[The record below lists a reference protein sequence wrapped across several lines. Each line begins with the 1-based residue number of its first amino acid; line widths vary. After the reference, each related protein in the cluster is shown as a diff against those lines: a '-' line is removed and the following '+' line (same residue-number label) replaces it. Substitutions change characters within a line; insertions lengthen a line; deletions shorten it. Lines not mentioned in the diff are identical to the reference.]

1 MLSDTVNVL
10 EKDIEF
16 GEQLW
21 KTFESETFGEY
32 HNIHLQSDVLVLA
45 DVFENFRELFKETYG
60 LNTCHYYSEPN
71 VSWDVML
78 KNTEVNLELLPDI
91 DILLFCENAIRGG
104 LTGIGEKR
112 FKRANNK

>member
-45 DVFENFRELFKETYG
+45 DVFENFRELFKPLSLLLGAECFLG
-60 LNTCHYYSEPN
+60 CN
-71 VSWDVML
+71 VKKHRSQYRAL
-78 KNTEVNLELLPDI
+78 
-91 DILLFCENAIRGG
+91 
-104 LTGIGEKR
+104 IGHR
-112 FKRANNK
+112 YTAVL